1 MHYRGPLGGK
11 GWGGGGGVRMSLFF
25 QKFQNPS
32 FRVLITKPCRC
43 QKITIIFALFQI
55 VVAVS
60 TMFMSFVPVSTSL
73 MSLFKATSLVEILP

>member
-1 MHYRGPLGGK
+1 
-11 GWGGGGGVRMSLFF
+11 MSLVRI
-25 QKFQNPS
+25 S
-32 FRVLITKPCRC
+32 KPVVSR
-43 QKITIIFALFQI
+43 IDYEAMPLSEDYYIIFALFQI